1 MVQNV
6 NLTNHFLI
14 AMPSM
19 ADDNFSRSLVYVAE
33 HNEEGALGIIVNR
46 PLELSVKELLERVE
60 ITPQAEGLDTAPVFF
75 GGPVQTDRGFVL
87 HRPIGGWQSSL
98 QVTAEIALTSS
109 KDILQALAE
118 SGEPRDVLITLGYSG
133 WSAGQLED
141 ELKRKAWLTHPASL
155 ELVFDAQPEQL
166 WQRILRQKG
175 WQYQLLS
182 QMPEDPSVN

>member
-141 ELKRKAWLTHPASL
+141 ELAQNGWLTVAAEPHIIFEMESGRR
-155 ELVFDAQPEQL
+155 FDAAV
-166 WQRILRQKG
+166 R
-175 WQYQLLS
+175 LLGIDFS
-182 QMPEDPSVN
+182 NLSDTAGHA